1 MDCEVVRNLM
11 SSYIDKD
18 INEIDRIEFEEHLK
32 NCADCMEE
40 YNLLLSTVTYCNQ
53 LEEIELPETF
63 HQELMGK
70 IKELGNDRNRYK
82 KNFFR
87 RNWSWMAGVAAVFV
101 VAAIGLSSLKGL
113 PQLGTN
119 DNIATEKAAS
129 EYRGAVTQ
137 SVTPAE
143 APKADKSIEFEFN
156 ESIDLS
162 SIQDNAANYSLTMK
176 APDDYGTVN
185 NQETLQ
191 SEEEIY
197 ERKIITTGSI
207 SLEVTD
213 LDEKVNAITD
223 LAEKSG
229 GYVESSNVD
238 NVVSYERDNNDN
250 KEEKLKTG
258 NLTLRLPAAKFKA
271 TVEEIKNIGEV
282 ISYNTNSVDISEQYY
297 DTTTRIN
304 NLKVQENRLRELL
317 SKAQTVDEILK
328 IENELNRVRNDIEL
342 MTTDIR
348 RWDKQV
354 SLSTLY
360 VYLKEIK
367 AGRVEALDVP
377 SIWTKAYNGFIGA
390 INTILR
396 GMEKLFIFVVS
407 SIPYIIILAVI
418 SSIGY
423 TIIRKY
429 KKRKNV

>member
-271 TVEEIKNIGEV
+271 TVEEIKNMGEV